1 MRRQANGYVERR
13 GGGGRGR
20 GNIGRGRGGQRGG
33 GGRGGGGVHKPPPL
47 MSRPLPPPP
56 GMRRP
61 PNMGPPRGPMGPPPP
76 MGMGPP
82 PGRMGPP
89 GPGRRPNHMGP
100 PGRMV
105 GLPMG
110 GPGRLGPLGPGRLGP
125 PGPGPIGLGR
135 GMGPPPPRL
144 GMGPRG
150 RGGMQGMLP
159 PPPMGPPFRPP
170 GPGMMGPPRPP
181 MRGRGRGRGMNRG
194 MTRGMSR
201 GIARGMTQG
210 RGVARGRGGGIAMIK
225 SKDKQGEMNKPWVTE
240 GMKNEIMKKHKLHQK
255 AKKTK
260 SKADWDEFK
269 EQRNK
274 VTTMLRE
281 AKLEYIGAHPEEDVD
296 KILAEAAMQGNIKDE
311 ENKGEASAT
320 SEANAD
326 SSDAPEGDGAK
337 PQSMDQAEEN
347 GEDLVDQKELNT
359 DVPMAPLAPEIVG
372 DIKSESKGE
381 SQVDVKA
388 PGQ

>member
-1 MRRQANGYVERR
+1 
-13 GGGGRGR
+13 
-20 GNIGRGRGGQRGG
+20 
-33 GGRGGGGVHKPPPL
+33 
-47 MSRPLPPPP
+47 
-56 GMRRP
+56 
-61 PNMGPPRGPMGPPPP
+61 
-76 MGMGPP
+76 
-82 PGRMGPP
+82 
-89 GPGRRPNHMGP
+89 
-100 PGRMV
+100 
-105 GLPMG
+105 
-110 GPGRLGPLGPGRLGP
+110 
-125 PGPGPIGLGR
+125 
-135 GMGPPPPRL
+135 
-144 GMGPRG
+144 
-150 RGGMQGMLP
+150 
-159 PPPMGPPFRPP
+159 
-170 GPGMMGPPRPP
+170 
-181 MRGRGRGRGMNRG
+181 MRGRGRGRGPV
-194 MTRGMSR
+194 TR
-201 GIARGMTQG
+201 G
-210 RGVARGRGGGIAMIK
+210 RGVARGRGTGITMIK

-326 SSDAPEGDGAK
+326 SSDAPEGGGAK

-347 GEDLVDQKELNT
+347 GESIVDQKELNT

-372 DIKSESKGE
+372 GIKSETNGV